1 MSRNRIALF
10 VGAAVIAAMVFL
22 HSPSSAQQPKEPD
35 FSHVQIVTY
44 ASGMT
49 GFFDSQTG
57 KLYIYDSNWS
67 QCLWAY
73 KLARLGEPM
82 QPTMKVERQG
92 K

>member
-1 MSRNRIALF
+1 MSRSRVVLCIA
-10 VGAAVIAAMVFL
+10 AAVIAAIVFL
-22 HSPSSAQQPKEPD
+22 HSSSSAQQQKEPD

-57 KLYIYDSNWS
+57 RLYIYDNNWS

-73 KLARLGEPM
+73 KLTKLGEPM
-82 QPTMKVERQG
+82 QPTMKVEKQG
-92 K
+92 T